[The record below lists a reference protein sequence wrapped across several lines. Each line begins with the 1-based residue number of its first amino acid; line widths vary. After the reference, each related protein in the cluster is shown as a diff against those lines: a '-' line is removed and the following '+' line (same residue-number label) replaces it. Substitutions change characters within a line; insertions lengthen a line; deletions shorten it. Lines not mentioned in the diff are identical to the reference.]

1 VVTNPVASLN
11 GCLGRRSRGHVAMG
25 NVIVVMGNV
34 AVSMG
39 HVAVHLQLIILLVAI
54 WHVGL
59 VTKQLLVAVRH
70 LLMSVAL
77 VELVLVTVAIGTVLL
92 PVPTEALVPGVVDHV
107 MLHVTAL

>member
-1 VVTNPVASLN
+1 MVTNPVASLN

-25 NVIVVMGNV
+25 NVVVMGNII
-34 AVSMG
+34 VSMG

-59 VTKQLLVAVRH
+59 VTKQLLVVVRH

>member
-1 VVTNPVASLN
+1 MVTNPVASLN
-11 GCLGRRSRGHVAMG
+11 GCLGRRSRGHVA
-25 NVIVVMGNV
+25 MGNV

-59 VTKQLLVAVRH
+59 VTKQLLVVVRH

-92 PVPTEALVPGVVDHV
+92 PVPTETLVPGVVDHV